1 MENNEFRSGF
11 VGIIGRPN
19 VGKSTLMNRI
29 IGEKIAIMSEKAQTT
44 RNNING
50 IYTSEKAQMVFLD
63 TPGVHKPKNQL
74 DDFMSKSSLGMLN
87 QVDVILFMVSAE
99 DKMGP
104 GDRFILNLLQDVK
117 KPVYLIINKIDLVHP
132 DDLLAYIEQYRHE
145 LDFKEVYPISAIQGN
160 NVEELLDQLGD
171 ELPVGPQFYDEDQLT
186 DRPEYFVVAEL
197 IREKI
202 LEFTHDEIP
211 HSVAVLVN
219 QMSERIEGKLQIDAT
234 IFVERNSQKAIVI
247 GQGAS
252 LLKRIGIKSRQEIEN
267 LLGEKINLK
276 LWVKVQKNWRKDPLF
291 LAQSGYNPKDLS

>member
-29 IGEKIAIMSEKAQTT
+29 IGEKIAIMSDKAQTT

-50 IYTSEKAQMVFLD
+50 IYTSDKAQMVFLD

-74 DDFMSKSSLGMLN
+74 DDYMSKSSLGMLN
-87 QVDVILFMVSAE
+87 QVDVVLFMVSAE

-117 KPVYLIINKIDLVHP
+117 KPVYLIINKIDLIHP
-132 DDLLAYIEQYRHE
+132 DDLLAFIEQYRHE
-145 LDFKEVYPISAIQGN
+145 LDFKEVYPISATQGN
-160 NVEELLDQLGD
+160 NVDELLDQLSD

-186 DRPEYFVVAEL
+186 NRPEYFVVAEL

-202 LEFTHDEIP
+202 LEFTRDEIP

-219 QMSERIEGKLQIDAT
+219 QMSQRIEGKLQIDAT
-234 IFVERNSQKAIVI
+234 IFVERKSQKAIVI

-267 LLGEKINLK
+267 LLGEKVNLK

-291 LAQSGYNPKDLS
+291 LAQSGYNPKDLN

>member
-29 IGEKIAIMSEKAQTT
+29 IGEKIAIMSDKAQTT

-50 IYTSEKAQMVFLD
+50 IYTSDKAQMVFLD

-74 DDFMSKSSLGMLN
+74 DDYMSKSSLGMLN
-87 QVDVILFMVSAE
+87 QVDVVLFMVSAE

-132 DDLLAYIEQYRHE
+132 DDLLAFIEQYRHE
-145 LDFKEVYPISAIQGN
+145 LDFKEVYPISATQGN
-160 NVEELLDQLGD
+160 NVDELLDQLSD

-202 LEFTHDEIP
+202 LEFTRDEIP

-219 QMSERIEGKLQIDAT
+219 QMSQRVEGKLQIDAT
-234 IFVERNSQKAIVI
+234 IFVERKSQKAIVI

-291 LAQSGYNPKDLS
+291 LAQSGYNPKDLN

>member
-247 GQGAS
+247 GQCAS